1 MLQTII
7 WLKSRPALPGTS
19 HKVFKKNPIGLVGR
33 IKAYS
38 QSSYNM
44 KVGVRIN
51 FDNIDSIIRR
61 NTHID
66 SPVVTNSKCK
76 ISFIPRKQGKFPAS
90 KVVGAG

>member
-1 MLQTII
+1 MLQMIRL
-7 WLKSRPALPGTS
+7 LKSRTALPGTS
-19 HKVFKKNPIGLVGR
+19 HKVFKKNPLSLIGR

-38 QSSYNM
+38 PSSYNM
-44 KVGVRIN
+44 KVGVRVN

-66 SPVVTNSKCK
+66 SPVVTNSKYK